1 MAATSEDHLL
11 DAEQLAE
18 WTTAFINT
26 LPDTAFLYIA
36 PGGEEDEDGKTQPR
50 SLRYFPYRDASG
62 DIDLPHLRSAI
73 SQAPKA
79 DLARDVIAKV
89 QAKGRSMLD
98 QERDDMAEDED
109 EKKEEEE
116 EEEEEEEA
124 KSKQPFGP
132 SLGNPASRRY
142 ASEARLSAP
151 VALSDDGPK
160 WVELARSGTHFGR
173 GSERRVELTSDDL
186 RSMVRGYDK
195 IKSEGWFPVGAPVGF
210 NHAAI
215 LGSRDPE
222 STKAAGRIMKVRTQ
236 DNSDGSLSL
245 YGLVQW
251 TDEGRKRIRAGEFDG
266 FSVEMIP
273 SDVARSK
280 KTGEPLGDA
289 ALIGGTLTNEPFV
302 SGMQAV
308 AASEQDST
316 NRSDD
321 IMSTTL
327 SILRGS
333 VALTEDASEAEV
345 IAKVQSLADQA
356 AKVEAL
362 TESLDTLTA
371 DRDALKAERDELAGW
386 KQSQM
391 LDQACED
398 GRIAAS
404 ERDRYSKIVV
414 ALGEEEANAVF
425 PTGRIPVEE
434 KGASAPVEKADA
446 KGLGAIDSAITA
458 LADRLAG
465 EGLDAAS
472 AYSRAMSEVLSDPST
487 RAVYESETLN

>member
-1 MAATSEDHLL
+1 MAATQEARLSDV
-11 DAEQLAE
+11 EQLAE

-36 PGGEEDEDGKTQPR
+36 PGGEKDDDGKTQPR

-73 SQAPKA
+73 AQAPKA
-79 DLARDVIAKV
+79 DLPRDVIAKV
-89 QAKGRSMLD
+89 QAKGRSMLEK
-98 QERDDMAEDED
+98 EREELAAADEAE
-109 EKKEEEE
+109 KQEEEISYSD
-116 EEEEEEEA
+116 A
-124 KSKQPFGP
+124 C
-132 SLGNPASRRY
+132 
-142 ASEARLSAP
+142 LSAP
-151 VALSDDGPK
+151 VALADDSPK

-173 GSERRVELTSDDL
+173 GSDRRVELTADDL

-210 NHAAI
+210 HHAAI
-215 LGSRDPE
+215 LGSRAPE
-222 STKAAGRIMKVRTQ
+222 STKAAGRIIKVRTQ

-251 TDEGRKRIRAGEFDG
+251 TDEGRQRVRAGEFDG
-266 FSVEMIP
+266 FSIEMIP
-273 SDVARSK
+273 ADVARSK

-302 SGMQAV
+302 PSMQAV
-308 AASEQDST
+308 AASEQEST
-316 NRSDD
+316 PRSDD

-333 VALTEDASEAEV
+333 VALTEEATEAEV
-345 IAKVQSLADQA
+345 IAKVQALADQA

-362 TESLDTLTA
+362 TESLETLTA
-371 DRDALKAERDELAGW
+371 DRDALKTERDELAGW

-391 LDQACED
+391 LDQACEE

-425 PTGRIPVEE
+425 PVGRIPVEE
-434 KGASAPVEKADA
+434 KGATAPVEKADA
-446 KGLGAIDSAITA
+446 KGLGASDAAITA

-487 RAVYESETLN
+487 RAIYESETLN

>member
-1 MAATSEDHLL
+1 MAATQEARLSDV
-11 DAEQLAE
+11 EQLAE

-36 PGGEEDEDGKTQPR
+36 PGGEKDDDGKTQPR

-62 DIDLPHLRSAI
+62 EIDLPHLRNAI
-73 SQAPKA
+73 AQSPKA

-89 QAKGRSMLD
+89 QAKGRSML
-98 QERDDMAEDED
+98 EKAREDMAEDED
-109 EKKEEEE
+109 EKKEDEKEEKKE
-116 EEEEEEEA
+116 K

-142 ASEARLSAP
+142 YSDACASAP
-151 VALSDDGPK
+151 VALADGGPK

-195 IKSEGWFPVGAPVGF
+195 IKAEGWFPVGAPVGF

-222 STKAAGRIMKVRTQ
+222 STKAAGRIMEVRTQ

-308 AASEQDST
+308 AASEQEST

-321 IMSTTL
+321 TMSTTL

-345 IAKVQSLADQA
+345 IAKVQALADQA

-362 TESLDTLTA
+362 TESLETLTA
-371 DRDALKAERDELAGW
+371 DRDALKTERDELAGW
-386 KQSQM
+386 KQGQM

-425 PTGRIPVEE
+425 PVGRIPVEE
-434 KGASAPVEKADA
+434 KGATAPVEKAEA
-446 KGLGAIDSAITA
+446 KGLGAIDAAITA

-472 AYSRAMSEVLSDPST
+472 AYSRAMSEVLSDPSV
-487 RAVYESETLN
+487 RAVYETETLN

>member
-1 MAATSEDHLL
+1 MSDV
-11 DAEQLAE
+11 EQLAE

-26 LPDTAFLYIA
+26 LPDSAFLYIA
-36 PGGEEDEDGKTQPR
+36 PGGEKDDDDKTQPR
-50 SLRYFPYRDASG
+50 SLRYFPYRDADG
-62 DIDLPHLRSAI
+62 NVDLPHLRNAI
-73 SQAPKA
+73 AQAPKA
-79 DLARDVIAKV
+79 DLPRDVIMKV
-89 QAKGRSMLD
+89 QAKGRSILE
-98 QERDDMAEDED
+98 QEREEMAEDDDEKD
-109 EKKEEEE
+109 EKKK
-116 EEEEEEEA
+116 A
-124 KSKQPFGP
+124 DKKATDVPF
-132 SLGNPASRRY
+132 GNPANRRY
-142 ASEARLSAP
+142 YSDACLSAP
-151 VALSDDGPK
+151 VALADDSPK

-173 GSERRVELTSDDL
+173 GSERRVELTADDL

-195 IKSEGWFPVGAPVGF
+195 IKSEGWFAVGAPVGF

-222 STKAAGRIMKVRTQ
+222 STKAAGRILSVRTQ

-266 FSVEMIP
+266 FSIEMIP
-273 SDVARSK
+273 ADVARSK
-280 KTGEPLGDA
+280 TTGEPLGEA

-302 SGMQAV
+302 AGMQAV
-308 AASEQDST
+308 AASEQKST
-316 NRSDD
+316 ARSDD
-321 IMSTTL
+321 TMSSTL
-327 SILRGS
+327 SILRGT
-333 VALTEDASEAEV
+333 VALTEEATEAEV
-345 IAKVQSLADQA
+345 IAKVQALADQA

-362 TESLDTLTA
+362 TESLETLTA
-371 DRDALKAERDELAGW
+371 DRDALKTERDELAGW

-404 ERDRYSKIVV
+404 ERDRYSKIVE

-425 PTGRIPVEE
+425 PVGRIPVEE
-434 KGASAPVEKADA
+434 KGATAPVEKAEA
-446 KGLGAIDSAITA
+446 RNLAAIDAAIEN
-458 LADRLAG
+458 LAERLTG

-472 AYSRAMSEVLSDPST
+472 AYSRAMSEVLSDPSA

>member
-1 MAATSEDHLL
+1 MAATQEARLSDV
-11 DAEQLAE
+11 EQLAE

-26 LPDTAFLYIA
+26 LPASAFLYIA
-36 PGGEEDEDGKTQPR
+36 PGGEKDDDGKTRPR
-50 SLRYFPYRDASG
+50 SLRYFPYRDEDG
-62 DIDLPHLRSAI
+62 KVDLPHLRNAI
-73 SQAPKA
+73 AQAPKA

-89 QAKGRSMLD
+89 QAKGRSILE
-98 QERDDMAEDED
+98 QEREEMAEDDD
-109 EKKEEEE
+109 EKKDDEKKDEKKK
-116 EEEEEEEA
+116 A
-124 KSKQPFGP
+124 KQPFGP
-132 SLGNPASRRY
+132 SLGNPAARRY
-142 ASEARLSAP
+142 YGEARLSAP
-151 VALSDDGPK
+151 VALADDSPK

-173 GSERRVELTSDDL
+173 GSDRRVELTADDL

-222 STKAAGRIMKVRTQ
+222 STKAAGRIIKVRTQ

-308 AASEQDST
+308 AASEQEST
-316 NRSDD
+316 PRSDD
-321 IMSTTL
+321 TMSTTL

-333 VALTEDASEAEV
+333 IALTEEASEAEV
-345 IAKVQSLADQA
+345 IAKVQALADQA

-362 TESLDTLTA
+362 TESLETLTA
-371 DRDALKAERDELAGW
+371 DRDALKTERDELAGW

-391 LDQACED
+391 LDQACEE

-425 PTGRIPVEE
+425 PVGRIPVEE
-434 KGASAPVEKADA
+434 KGATAPVEKADA
-446 KGLGAIDSAITA
+446 KGLGAIDAAITA

-487 RAVYESETLN
+487 RAIYESETLN

>member
-1 MAATSEDHLL
+1 MAATPEDHLS

-36 PGGEEDEDGKTQPR
+36 PGGEKDDDGKTQPR

-62 DIDLPHLRSAI
+62 GIDLPHLRSAI

-79 DLARDVIAKV
+79 NLARDVIAKV
-89 QAKGRSMLD
+89 QAKGRSLLE
-98 QERDDMAEDED
+98 QEREDMAEDDED
-109 EKKEEEE
+109 EKKEDEKKEDE
-116 EEEEEEEA
+116 
-124 KSKQPFGP
+124 KPTDVPF
-132 SLGNPASRRY
+132 GNPASRRY
-142 ASEARLSAP
+142 ASEARLVAP
-151 VALSDDGPK
+151 VALADDSPR
-160 WVELARSGTHFGR
+160 WVELARSGSHFGR
-173 GSERRVELTSDDL
+173 GSDRKVELTSDDL

-195 IKSEGWFPVGAPVGF
+195 IKAEGWFPVGAPVGF

-251 TDEGRKRIRAGEFDG
+251 TDEGRQRIRAGEFDG
-266 FSVEMIP
+266 FSIEMIP

-321 IMSTTL
+321 TMSSTL
-327 SILRGS
+327 SILRGT
-333 VALTEDASEAEV
+333 VALTEEASEAEV
-345 IAKVQSLADQA
+345 IAKVQALADQA

-371 DRDALKAERDELAGW
+371 DRDALKTERDELADW

-404 ERDRYSKIVV
+404 ERDRYSKIVI

-434 KGASAPVEKADA
+434 KGASAPVEKAEA

-465 EGLDAAS
+465 EGMDAAS
-472 AYSRAMSEVLSDPST
+472 AYGRAMSEVLSDPSI
-487 RAVYESETLN
+487 RAVYESATLN